1 MEAQLAIQEFLEYV
15 VAQLIRHP
23 EDASIIHDQKGNRHS
38 YRIRLH
44 PDDAGRVI
52 GRSGKTIDAIRSLA
66 IAAGQKNHLKVEVEL
81 EESGSEGREEEE

>member
-23 EDASIIHDQKGNRHS
+23 EHASIIHDQKGNRHF

-81 EESGSEGREEEE
+81 EDNEKDGSGEEE